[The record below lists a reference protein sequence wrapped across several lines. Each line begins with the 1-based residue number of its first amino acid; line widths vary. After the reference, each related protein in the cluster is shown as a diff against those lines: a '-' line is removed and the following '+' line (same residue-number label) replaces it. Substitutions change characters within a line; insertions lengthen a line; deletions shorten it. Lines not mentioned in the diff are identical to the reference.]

1 MVVALHNDL
10 LLRITQFA
18 DRQTLAALSL
28 VSKLFAS
35 YDELYRFLFAQE
47 HPNLNPTRI
56 QTTSWKELRIQRA
69 LAERNLLEGLFRQE
83 QVYTP
88 PPGALGLKNSG
99 ISR

>member
-18 DRQTLAALSL
+18 DRQTLAALCL
-28 VSKLFAS
+28 VSKLFAGS
-35 YDELYRFLFAQE
+35 DELYRLLFAQE